1 MQLKA
6 LLRERF
12 LFLLASP
19 LVLLLTGCLTTTG
32 QLAVFED
39 AWKMAFASNK
49 VDTSKFPKQFE
60 YLLLY
65 IRGKPAVMTLGKR
78 TLTKTPQG
86 EIVDEFWF
94 TPDGEMLHTRDGRI
108 HAMLGLPSEWRNNQ
122 STPPRWQDT
131 LARTEATSWLRVR
144 DEMPNYRYGISDKI
158 TTKAL
163 ASPPKLDKIA
173 LELVPTQNPQIKWV
187 QDSVETTNN
196 QGQRWEFTQVFAI
209 DQNQVV
215 YSEQCISPV
224 FCFQIQRVKK

>member
-1 MQLKA
+1 M
-6 LLRERF
+6 
-12 LFLLASP
+12 S
-19 LVLLLTGCLTTTG
+19 
-32 QLAVFED
+32 
-39 AWKMAFASNK
+39 FASNK

-60 YLLLY
+60 YFLIY

-108 HAMLGLPSEWRNNQ
+108 HAMLGLPVEWRNNQ

-158 TTKAL
+158 TTTAL

-173 LELVPTQNPQIKWV
+173 LELAPTQNPQIKWV

-196 QGQRWEFTQVFAI
+196 QGQRWQFTQVFAI

-224 FCFQIQRVKK
+224 FCFQIQRVKQ